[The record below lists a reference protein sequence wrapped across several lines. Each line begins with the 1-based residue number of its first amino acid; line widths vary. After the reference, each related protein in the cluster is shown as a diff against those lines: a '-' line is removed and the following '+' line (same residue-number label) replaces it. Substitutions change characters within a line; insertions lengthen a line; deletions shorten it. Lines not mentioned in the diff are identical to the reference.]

1 MNITTGSILNNKYIV
16 KRELG
21 RGAMGN
27 VYLVEDLKDKKQ
39 YAVKRLELSNKT
51 GLDENK
57 AKDIFFKEVE
67 FISKFDHPGLPRSYG
82 SFIDSSGYFLTM
94 EYIPGKTLEDIL
106 DGSSGPVSQ
115 DKAIRWVMQIAEV
128 LDYLHN
134 SFNAPIVYRDLKPS
148 NIIITPEGVPRVI
161 DFGIARYFNPDKN
174 TDTFRLGSPGYA
186 APEQYKNQGQSSP
199 QTDVFSLG
207 VILFQLLTGYD
218 PTVTPFKFPPMN
230 SLNPAIPGELEKI
243 ILRAIALKPLNR
255 YISVMEFKETL
266 EKYLG
271 SSKNSLPSAPYF
283 TPPIQSTT
291 SGVKPIAHVKDLIP
305 LKDIIMTIIILML
318 IVIFKPSMCPLAL
331 LLLVLVTTL
340 IIETSALKKAKL
352 GLFVGG
358 NTYLNTK
365 DLIGNP
371 PLHRAI
377 INNQKDVPGFLIS
390 YGAPVDAK
398 NDSGEAPIHVAINK
412 GNLSMVSMLIDKGS
426 DINIKESIDG
436 NTPLHIAVERGNLH
450 MADFLIRRGA
460 NVNIKN
466 DSSYTPL
473 YIAVK
478 LGQEKIVRS
487 LLAKSADPNIQDQDG
502 LTPLH
507 LAVEYQ
513 EEETVLMLKKAGA
526 LTDIRDKTGR
536 SPLSI
541 ATVGGYERIKHIL

>member
-1 MNITTGSILNNKYIV
+1 
-16 KRELG
+16 
-21 RGAMGN
+21 MGN
-27 VYLVEDLKDKKQ
+27 VYLVEDSKDKKQ

-82 SFIDSSGYFLTM
+82 SFVEGGSYFLTM

-106 DGSSGPVSQ
+106 DAGSGPIPQ
-115 DKAIRWVMQIAEV
+115 DKAIDWVMRIAEI

-134 SFNAPIVYRDLKPS
+134 SFNSPIVYRDLKPA
-148 NIIITPEGVPRVI
+148 NIIITPENMPRLV

-243 ILRAIALKPLNR
+243 VLRAIALKPLNR

-271 SSKNSLPSAPYF
+271 VRKNSLTPAPYF
-283 TPPIQSTT
+283 TPPVQQ
-291 SGVKPIAHVKDLIP
+291 KIP
-305 LKDIIMTIIILML
+305 TAQLTKSLRVLLTGPDIICAVILFFIPVVVAAINPSLCPFFLFLIAIILILLIGGSPLRKTRLSIII
-318 IVIFKPSMCPLAL
+318 A
-331 LLLVLVTTL
+331 
-340 IIETSALKKAKL
+340 
-352 GLFVGG
+352 G
-358 NTYLNTK
+358 NTYLDTK
-365 DLIGNP
+365 DLKGNP

-377 INNQKDVPGFLIS
+377 VNHQKDVTGFLIS

-398 NDSGEAPIHVAINK
+398 NDLGEAPIHVAINK
-412 GNLSMVSMLIDKGS
+412 DNLSMVSMLIDKGS

-466 DSSYTPL
+466 DSAYTPL

-487 LLAKSADPNIQDQDG
+487 LLAKGADPNIQEQDG

-526 LTDIRDKTGR
+526 FTDIRDKTGR

-541 ATVGGYERIKHIL
+541 ATLGGYERIKHILLS